1 MYSSVLFH
9 LIKQEVSTGVGRG
22 DQAFSNSKISSHHNA
37 PEQKLDI
44 NKLFIQAE
52 GKKST
57 RCFVI
62 MSSTA
67 SERGIRK

>member
-9 LIKQEVSTGVGRG
+9 LIKQEVSTGVGKG

-52 GKKST
+52 EKNQP
-57 RCFVI
+57 V
-62 MSSTA
+62 A
-67 SERGIRK
+67 L